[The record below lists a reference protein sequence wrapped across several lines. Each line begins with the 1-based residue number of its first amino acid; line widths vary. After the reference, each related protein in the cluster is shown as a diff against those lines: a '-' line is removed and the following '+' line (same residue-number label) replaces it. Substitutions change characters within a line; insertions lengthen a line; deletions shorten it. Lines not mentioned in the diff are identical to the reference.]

1 MTSAEVLAFLGRAD
15 VYLLDQWMRGRL
27 RPPMRLL
34 DAGCGDGRNLEPF
47 LRASAGD
54 GYEIHG
60 IDEASASVSAARARA
75 ATLAPHVPPSNF
87 RIDGAEDLDPLR
99 DGTFD
104 AVLCIAVLHFARDRA
119 HFDAMLRG
127 VWSVVRPGGL
137 LFVRLA
143 TKPGPGIAAVP
154 LGHGRYKL
162 GDGTERFLVEESDLV
177 AATASMGATLLDPL
191 KTVHVQGQRAMTT
204 WVLGRPG

>member
-1 MTSAEVLAFLGRAD
+1 
-15 VYLLDQWMRGRL
+15 MRGRL
-27 RPPMRLL
+27 RPPIRLL
-34 DAGCGDGRNLEPF
+34 DVGCGDGRNLEPF
-47 LRASAGD
+47 LRARAEG

-60 IDEASASVSAARARA
+60 IDASAEAVSKTRALAAA
-75 ATLAPHVPPSNF
+75 LAPSAPPANF
-87 RIDGAEDLDPLR
+87 RINGAEDLDPLR

-127 VWSVVRPGGL
+127 LWSVVRPGGL

-162 GDGTERFLVEESDLV
+162 GDGSERFLVEESDLV
-177 AATASMGATLLDPL
+177 IATTSMGATLLDPL
-191 KTVHVQGQRAMTT
+191 KTVQVDGQRAMTT
-204 WVLGRPG
+204 WVLRRPG